1 MPMKKQPTAERESP
15 RPVVSPPRDLP
26 VPAPTHERLD
36 VDGSDLILP
45 YLKLLQGLSPEVKE
59 DPRKY
64 IQGEWF
70 HTILD
75 ECLGSAIRVNVLGF
89 VKSIELWAPREMN
102 EVQPLARSLD
112 CIHWDRPHHTF
123 TVKHRGQTM
132 IWNTGADVASSGL
145 NEFGTSDP
153 SNPRSA
159 PAAAETFRLFLNLI
173 EQPEASPVVYVASR
187 TAVRPVKEMLTKLA
201 MTRSVPHWAHVFDLK
216 AVTQITGPNSYFVPS
231 FKGAGR
237 VTDAVELDRLRELA
251 QMAKEAGERQMATA
265 FPDTGEAGRG
275 TVPF

>member
-1 MPMKKQPTAERESP
+1 MPMKKQPTAESP
-15 RPVVSPPRDLP
+15 RAVVSPPRNAP
-26 VPAPTHERLD
+26 VPAPAHDQLN

-64 IQGEWF
+64 IQGEWL

-75 ECLGSAIRVNVLGF
+75 ECLGDSVPVNVLGF

-112 CIHWDRPHHTF
+112 CVNWDRPHHSF
-123 TVKHRGQTM
+123 TVKHRGQTLV
-132 IWNTGADVASSGL
+132 WNTGADVASSGL
-145 NEFGTSDP
+145 TDFGTSDP
-153 SNPRSA
+153 SNPKSA

-201 MTRSVPHWAHVFDLK
+201 MTRSIPHWAHVFDLK
-216 AVTQITGPNSYFVPS
+216 AVTQRRGVPS
-231 FKGAGR
+231 LAGK
-237 VTDAVELDRLRELA
+237 L
-251 QMAKEAGERQMATA
+251 
-265 FPDTGEAGRG
+265 
-275 TVPF
+275 